1 MAALR
6 TAQLAGL
13 STGQLVS
20 LSTTQVAALSTAAF
34 AGGLSTA
41 QVAALTTA
49 QAASL
54 STSQVAA
61 LSTRNL
67 VALSTEA
74 IGALSTAEVAALS
87 TAQIGVLTSAQGV
100 GLTSAQ
106 VASLS
111 TAQVAALSTS
121 ALAALDTADLVA
133 LSTNGIRA
141 LSTRQLR
148 TLTTGEI
155 ASLTTTQVHALTTIQ
170 IHALTTD
177 QRQAL
182 SGAQL
187 AALISLTPIVLDLN
201 GDGVQTTSLANGVQ
215 FDLAAT
221 GTKLN
226 TGWTAGGDGLLALD
240 RNGDGVINDGSEL
253 FGSGT
258 TLANGHRAADGYAA
272 LAELDSNGDGSVDA
286 KDGQFAQLKV
296 WVDGNADG
304 VSQADELKSLAD
316 LGITKLNLDVQQ
328 SLSGNNG
335 NTIGATSTYE
345 TADGASHA
353 AADVW
358 FAVSATRQS
367 LSGNV
372 SGLSQALSSFGSSE
386 ASTTAKLEVPGQQ
399 SGGNAAQLAAA
410 IQQFNADK
418 PTLNAGQAATDDL
431 KLKALHGA
439 AAQGVLAVP
448 GK

>member
-1 MAALR
+1 
-6 TAQLAGL
+6 
-13 STGQLVS
+13 
-20 LSTTQVAALSTAAF
+20 
-34 AGGLSTA
+34 
-41 QVAALTTA
+41 VAALTTA

-54 STSQVAA
+54 STTQVAA

-87 TAQIGVLTSAQGV
+87 TAHLSVLTSAQGV

-111 TAQVAALSTS
+111 TQQVAALSTT

-148 TLTTGEI
+148 TLTTNEI
-155 ASLTTTQVHALTTIQ
+155 ASLTTNQIHALTTIQ
-170 IHALTTD
+170 IHALSSD

-182 SGAQL
+182 TGNQL
-187 AALISLTPIVLDLN
+187 AALISLSPIVLDLN
-201 GDGVQTTSLANGVQ
+201 GDGVQTSSLANGVQ

-240 RNGDGVINDGSEL
+240 RNGDGIINDGGEL

-258 TLANGHRAADGYAA
+258 TLANGQRAADGYAA
-272 LAELDSNGDGSVDA
+272 MAELDTNGDGTIDA
-286 KDGQFAQLKV
+286 KDGKFADLRV

-316 LGITKLNLDVQQ
+316 LGITKLNLDVKAG
-328 SLSGNNG
+328 LSGNNG
-335 NTIGATSTYE
+335 NTIGASSTYE
-345 TADGASHA
+345 TADGATHA

-358 FAVSATRQS
+358 FAVSAVQQ
-367 LSGNV
+367 LSSNV
-372 SGLSQALSSFGSSE
+372 SGLSQALASFNS
-386 ASTTAKLEVPGQQ
+386 AAAAQPTAKLEVPGQGVAG
-399 SGGNAAQLAAA
+399 SVAQLAAA
-410 IQQFNADK
+410 LTEFEAGK
-418 PTLNAGQAATDDL
+418 PTLNAGQAATDEL

-439 AAQGVLAVP
+439 SGQGYLAVP